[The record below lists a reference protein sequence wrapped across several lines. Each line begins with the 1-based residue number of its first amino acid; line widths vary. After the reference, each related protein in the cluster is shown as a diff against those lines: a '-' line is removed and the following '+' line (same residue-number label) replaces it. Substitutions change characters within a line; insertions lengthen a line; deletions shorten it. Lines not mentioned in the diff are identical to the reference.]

1 MIVVTG
7 CFRREIKW
15 VEPRPGLRIVRT
27 RMGEA
32 SAADLEARSRKGLE
46 PALLISTGFCGGLD
60 PGMRIGDVFLARTI
74 LHRGE
79 TLPISGALV
88 DRARGALDEL
98 ALSVW
103 TGPCACVDAV
113 AGADEKRELVKTG
126 AKSVDLESGPL
137 ARWAAARGVP
147 FLSCRVVLDS
157 AEVEMPFSGPGPLW
171 WTMLRHL
178 RATLA
183 LYRGSTL
190 AGRQVGRAV
199 AAVADALGEAVE

>member
-7 CFRREIKW
+7 CFRREVKW
-15 VEPRPGLRIVRT
+15 VEPRPSLRIVRT

-32 SAADLEARSRKGLE
+32 SAADLEARFGEGREAS
-46 PALLISTGFCGGLD
+46 LLISTGFCGGLD

-79 TLPISGALV
+79 TLSISGALV

-113 AGADEKRELVKTG
+113 ASADEKRKLAETG

-147 FLSCRVVLDS
+147 FVSCRVVLDS

-178 RATLA
+178 GTTLA